1 MINTNKFVIIK
12 SMKRIKNLPKK
23 ISIFPLSNFI
33 IFPNTSIPLNIFEP
47 RYIEMVNDSMKSDRI
62 IGIIQP
68 KKQKNGIPQLYNV
81 GCAGKITSF
90 NETEDGRYLIVINGI
105 SRFKILKE
113 INNNKPYRECEISFD
128 EYIEDTKENYN
139 EIKFTDL
146 ELIFKNLKTL
156 FKKKGYLI
164 NWKELEKQSL
174 DQTLNALVMASP
186 FSLEEKQALLETI
199 NINKRKIELEKILN
213 TYVLDEFNNKTIQ

>member
-1 MINTNKFVIIK
+1 MEKYK
-12 SMKRIKNLPKK
+12 KLPKI
-23 ISIFPLSNFI
+23 ISVFPLSNFV
-33 IFPNTSIPLNIFEP
+33 IFPNTSVPLNIFEP
-47 RYIEMVNDSMKSDRI
+47 RYIEMIDNSMKTDRI
-62 IGIIQP
+62 IGMIQP
-68 KKQKNGIPQLYNV
+68 KKQKDGISQLYNV

-146 ELIFKNLKTL
+146 ELIFKNLKTI
-156 FKKKGYLI
+156 FKKKGYSI
-164 NWKELEKQSL
+164 SWKELEKQSL

-213 TYVLDEFNNKTIQ
+213 TYVVDEFNNKTIQ

>member
-1 MINTNKFVIIK
+1 MEKYK
-12 SMKRIKNLPKK
+12 KLPKI
-23 ISIFPLSNFI
+23 ISVFPLSNFI
-33 IFPNTSIPLNIFEP
+33 IFPNTSVPLNIFEP
-47 RYIEMVNDSMKSDRI
+47 RYIEMIDNSMKADRI
-62 IGIIQP
+62 IGMIQP
-68 KKQKNGIPQLYNV
+68 KKQKDGIPQLYNV

-90 NETEDGRYLIVINGI
+90 NETEEGRYLIVINGI

-113 INNNKPYRECEISFD
+113 INNDKPYRECEISFD

-213 TYVLDEFNNKTIQ
+213 TYVVDEFSNKTIQ

>member
-1 MINTNKFVIIK
+1 MEKYK
-12 SMKRIKNLPKK
+12 KLPKI
-23 ISIFPLSNFI
+23 ISVFPLSNFI
-33 IFPNTSIPLNIFEP
+33 IFPNTSVPLNIFEP
-47 RYIEMVNDSMKSDRI
+47 RYIEMIDNSMKTDRI
-62 IGIIQP
+62 IGMIQP
-68 KKQKNGIPQLYNV
+68 KKQKDGISQLYNV

-90 NETEDGRYLIVINGI
+90 NETEDGRYLIVVNGI

-128 EYIEDTKENYN
+128 EYIEDRKENYN

-146 ELIFKNLKTL
+146 ELVFKNLKTL
-156 FKKKGYLI
+156 FKKKGYSI

-213 TYVLDEFNNKTIQ
+213 TYVVDEFSNKTIQ